1 MGISKIDQTKGSKIF
16 MFIKFNQF
24 KDIDKTLS
32 KLENYIKQKLKKI
45 EIPDKLIPVPEIP
58 RTYNGKPKKDILE
71 KIYL

>member
-1 MGISKIDQTKGSKIF
+1 

-45 EIPDKLIPVPEIP
+45 EIPDKLIP
-58 RTYNGKPKKDILE
+58 T
-71 KIYL
+71 